1 MNSKVR
7 KEYEKQIQTRLRT
20 IAKKSGYKTAGITLF
35 KNVDG
40 FFLCPYW
47 TIWDEDGKLTFVF
60 RVNIK
65 PYEYDNI
72 FWTAFDIE
80 SNITAKESVRAIGAF
95 ACRTFEICL
104 KHFEINTE
112 EGITDEFIRVALD
125 SVEKEY
131 DEFICSVDN
140 DVNKFSQKMIDQSG
154 YNYEELIKMV
164 ANMHLKRYKVA
175 LDLAIEEIRNKKRG
189 GFGTSDKDIYEFI
202 RDYCE
207 EKIKLKNRDLER

>member
-1 MNSKVR
+1 MNSKMK
-7 KEYEKQIQTRLRT
+7 KEYLKQIKTRLRT
-20 IAKKSGYKTAGITLF
+20 IAKESGYKTVEGTLF

-40 FFLCPYW
+40 FFLCPFW
-47 TIWDEDGKLTFVF
+47 NIWNEDGKLTFIF
-60 RVNIK
+60 RVDIK

-72 FWTAFDIE
+72 FWTAFDME
-80 SNITAKESVRAIGAF
+80 SNITDKESVRAIGAF
-95 ACRTFEICL
+95 ACRTFEICV
-104 KHFEINTE
+104 KHFEINPE
-112 EGITDEFIRVALD
+112 EGITDEFIRAALD

-131 DEFICSVDN
+131 DEFMCSVDN

-154 YNYEELIKMV
+154 YHYEELIKMV

-189 GFGTSDKDIYEFI
+189 GFANGDKNIYEYI